1 MIKFSEQTLSNWTY
15 PVSDTEESK
24 LLNAEKLVKD
34 AIRSSSKLKSAS
46 LQIFGQGSY
55 ANDTN
60 VRLNSDIDIN
70 IMYTGAFHYDLPTGE
85 KKEDYGLNNP
95 ASYSF
100 DSFKND
106 VEVALVEYFGR
117 NFVKRGN
124 KCITVLANSTRVETD
139 VVPTWSYRRYNLDK
153 SYTQGVYFKPDEGTS
168 IRSYPKQH
176 IDNGKLK
183 NGRTQKRFK
192 RLTRVLKKIRYK
204 MIEDNVYFSENISS
218 FLIECL
224 LWNVPDRIFND
235 YDTWTMRL
243 KESIRYLYQQTVE
256 DEKCKE
262 WGEVSELLYLI
273 RSSRKWSRKDINQF
287 TIAVWQ
293 YMNFQN

>member
-1 MIKFSEQTLSNWTY
+1 MIKFSEQTLTNWTY

-34 AIRSSSKLKSAS
+34 AIRSSSRLKDAS

-70 IMYTGAFHYDLPTGE
+70 IMYTGAFYYDLPTGGN
-85 KKEDYGLNNP
+85 KQDYGLNNP
-95 ASYSF
+95 VAYSF
-100 DSFKND
+100 DTFKDD

-117 NFVKRGN
+117 NFVKREN
-124 KCITVLANSTRVETD
+124 KCITVIANSTRVETD
-139 VVPTWSYRRYNLDK
+139 VVPTWAYRRYNQDK

-176 IDNGKLK
+176 VDNGKLK

-192 RLTRVLKKIRYK
+192 RLTRILKKIRYK

-224 LWNVPDRIFND
+224 LWNVPDRIFNN

-243 KESIRYLYQQTVE
+243 KESIRYLYQQTVD

-262 WGEVSELLYLI
+262 WGEVSELLYLMH
-273 RSSRKWSRKDINQF
+273 SSRKWSRNDINQF
-287 TIAVWQ
+287 TLAVWQ